1 MRKKMLKNASFLVI
15 VAVFLSFVTASLV
28 MYEKVRD
35 AVKGS
40 IRDEAEYVRNADGGG
55 AGDGSQQGGLS
66 GVHRGQTTANRI
78 TLVDSAGKVLY
89 DSEEDPETMENH
101 ASRPEF
107 IEARENG
114 SCEMVRYSET
124 LSRQT
129 FYYAVRL
136 DNGEILRV
144 ARTTDSC
151 FQDAFFRHTDPGGSA
166 SSGASFYNLYYYG
179 SYQ

>member
-40 IRDEAEYVRNADGGG
+40 IRDEAEYVRTLMEAARETG
-55 AGDGSQQGGLS
+55 ASGDVYLVST
-66 GVHRGQTTANRI
+66 VGQTTANRI

-114 SCEMVRYSET
+114 SCEMVRY
-124 LSRQT
+124 
-129 FYYAVRL
+129 
-136 DNGEILRV
+136 
-144 ARTTDSC
+144 
-151 FQDAFFRHTDPGGSA
+151 
-166 SSGASFYNLYYYG
+166 
-179 SYQ
+179 

>member
-1 MRKKMLKNASFLVI
+1 
-15 VAVFLSFVTASLV
+15 

-40 IRDEAEYVRNADGGG
+40 IRDEAEYVRTLMEAARETG
-55 AGDGSQQGGLS
+55 ASGDVYLVST
-66 GVHRGQTTANRI
+66 VGQTTANRI

-107 IEARENG
+107 VEARENG

-136 DNGEILRV
+136 DNARSLRV
-144 ARTTDSC
+144 AEQLT
-151 FQDAFFRHTDPGGSA
+151 AFSNTGFPAH
-166 SSGASFYNLYYYG
+166 
-179 SYQ
+179 

>member
-1 MRKKMLKNASFLVI
+1 MI

-40 IRDEAEYVRNADGGG
+40 IRDEAEYVRTLMEAARETG
-55 AGDGSQQGGLS
+55 ASGDVYLVST
-66 GVHRGQTTANRI
+66 VGQTTANRI

-124 LSRQT
+124 LSRRPFT
-129 FYYAVRL
+129 MRYV
-136 DNGEILRV
+136 
-144 ARTTDSC
+144 C
-151 FQDAFFRHTDPGGSA
+151 
-166 SSGASFYNLYYYG
+166 
-179 SYQ
+179 